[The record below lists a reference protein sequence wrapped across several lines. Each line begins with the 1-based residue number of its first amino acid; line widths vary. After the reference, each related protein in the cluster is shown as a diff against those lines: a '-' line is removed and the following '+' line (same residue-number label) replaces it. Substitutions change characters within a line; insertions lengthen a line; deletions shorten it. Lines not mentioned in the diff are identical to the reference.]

1 MMQSKY
7 LLAGVALAAVGGA
20 LAVYLNV
27 QGAACLTQL
36 ASIDRSAFPAAGIG
50 QMERNCA
57 IITNSYVYSLF
68 AVAAGII
75 VLAVGRWKRR

>member
-1 MMQSKY
+1 MQSKY

-20 LAVYLNV
+20 LAVYLNM

-36 ASIDRSAFPAAGIG
+36 ATIDRSAFPSAGFE
-50 QMERNCA
+50 QLERNCA

-68 AVAAGII
+68 AVTAGVI
-75 VLAVGRWKRR
+75 VLAVGRWKKR